1 LNQSLKYD
9 KIFIVTK
16 QQNQKILVWR
26 IKMRISKSNIFIIA
40 IVILAIAVAITAVLR
55 IDRTGKKG
63 SGLGETFT
71 YDLKDLRKI
80 DPALI
85 QYEESGKIKTEFQ
98 DVLGIAVG
106 PNEQIYVA
114 GDKAI
119 RAFNS
124 SGNHLSEIKLADSP
138 RCLAVT
144 DDGTI
149 YVGMKDYVEIY
160 DHTGVRETNWE
171 RLGQNTVLT
180 SIAVSGDNVFLADAG
195 NRVVLRYDTSGNLM
209 NRIGEK
215 DEYKNI
221 PGFVVPS
228 PYFDLAV
235 APDGLLRVV
244 NPGRHKIEAYTFD
257 GYLELSW
264 GKTSTSIDGFS
275 GCCNPVNFA
284 ILPDGGFVTCEKGLP
299 RVKTYDANG
308 AFAGVVAGPDSF
320 AEHGKACPPDGFS
333 DCQTG
338 GLDVAV
344 DSQGR
349 ILILDPDE
357 RTVRIFTRI
366 KSS

>member
-1 LNQSLKYD
+1 
-9 KIFIVTK
+9 
-16 QQNQKILVWR
+16 
-26 IKMRISKSNIFIIA
+26 MRLSKSNIFIIA
-40 IVILAIAVAITAVLR
+40 IVTLAIAVATIATLR

-63 SGLGETFT
+63 SGLGEAFT
-71 YDLKDLRKI
+71 YDLNDLRKT

-85 QYEESGKIKTEFQ
+85 QYEEAGKIKTGFQ
-98 DVLGIAVG
+98 DVFSIAAG
-106 PNEQIYVA
+106 PNKQIYVA

-119 RAFNS
+119 RVFDGD
-124 SGNHLSEIKLADSP
+124 GNRLSEIKLTDSP

-144 DDGTI
+144 GGGII
-149 YVGMKDYVEIY
+149 YVGMKEHVEVY
-160 DHTGVRETNWE
+160 DHEGVRKANWE
-171 RLGQNTVLT
+171 SLGQNAVLT
-180 SIAVSGDNVFLADAG
+180 SIAASENDVFLADAG
-195 NRVVLRYDTSGNLM
+195 NRVVLRYDTSGKLV

-215 DEYKNI
+215 NEDKNI

-264 GKTSTSIDGFS
+264 GETSTNIKGFS

-284 ILPDGGFVTCEKGLP
+284 MLADGGFVTCEKGLP
-299 RVKTYDANG
+299 RVKIYDADG
-308 AFAGVVAGPDSF
+308 VFVGVVAGSELF

-333 DCQTG
+333 NCQTG

-344 DSQGR
+344 DSRAR

>member
-1 LNQSLKYD
+1 MRSSKAS
-9 KIFIVTK
+9 IFIG
-16 QQNQKILVWR
+16 
-26 IKMRISKSNIFIIA
+26 A
-40 IVILAIAVAITAVLR
+40 IVALAIVAAILAVLR

-63 SGLGETFT
+63 SGLGEEFT
-71 YDLKDLRKI
+71 YDLNDLRKT

-85 QYEESGKIKTEFQ
+85 QYEETGKIETGFQ

-106 PNEQIYVA
+106 PNEHIYVA

-119 RAFNS
+119 RVFNENS
-124 SGNHLSEIKLADSP
+124 DRLSEIELTDSP
-138 RCLAVT
+138 RCLTVT
-144 DDGTI
+144 NDGTI
-149 YVGMKDYVEIY
+149 YVGMKDYVEVY
-160 DHTGVRETNWE
+160 DHKGVRKANWE
-171 RLGQNTVLT
+171 KLGQNAVLT
-180 SIAVSGDNVFLADAG
+180 SIAVSGNDVFLADAG
-195 NRVVLRYDTSGNLM
+195 NRVVLRYDTSGKLV

-215 DEYKNI
+215 DEYNNI

-235 APDGLLRVV
+235 ASDGLLRVV

-264 GKTSTSIDGFS
+264 GETSTNINGFS

-299 RVKTYDANG
+299 RVKTFDSDG
-308 AFAGVVAGPDSF
+308 VFVGVVAGSESF
-320 AEHGKACPPDGFS
+320 AEHGKACPPDGFF

-357 RTVRIFTRI
+357 RAVRIFTRI